1 MSPVLRW
8 GGIAGIVV
16 MLIDTISAMI
26 SQGFPADSETTATIY
41 TIDLA
46 ASVFMYALAGFRA
59 GRSAGF
65 ARAGAEA
72 GTLAGALAGALA
84 ASLTYLIP
92 NLEGGAPN
100 PIGIIALNI
109 VLGGLLG
116 FFNGWLASRIPDATR
131 S

>member
-1 MSPVLRW
+1 
-8 GGIAGIVV
+8 

-26 SQGFPADSETTATIY
+26 CQGFAADSETTATIY

-46 ASVFMYALAGFRA
+46 ASVFMYALAGFRT
-59 GRSAGF
+59 GRAVGF

-72 GTLAGALAGALA
+72 GTLAGALAGTMA
-84 ASLTYLIP
+84 AALTYLIP

-116 FFNGWLASRIPDATR
+116 LFNGWLASRIPDASR